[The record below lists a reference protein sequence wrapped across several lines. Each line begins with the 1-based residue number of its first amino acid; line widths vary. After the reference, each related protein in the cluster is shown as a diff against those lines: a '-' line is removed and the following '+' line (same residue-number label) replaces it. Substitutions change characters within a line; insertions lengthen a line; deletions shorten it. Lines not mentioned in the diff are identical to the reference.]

1 MRNLGLVA
9 PGFVLWQSAALAQT
23 ETIATSAAESSAPDN
38 GTTGV
43 VGSNGAP
50 RGAEH
55 PPHRGVL
62 PTPESG
68 SAILNH
74 PTTSTRD

>member
-23 ETIATSAAESSAPDN
+23 ETIATSAGESSAPDN

-43 VGSNGAP
+43 VVLAVP
-50 RGAEH
+50 RAG
-55 PPHRGVL
+55 PSSRPTGVFYL
-62 PTPESG
+62 PLKVVVPS
-68 SAILNH
+68 
-74 PTTSTRD
+74 